1 MDIQLQTAS
10 LADAA
15 KLHTLQIEAFSE
27 TLERYQDF
35 ATNPANES
43 IDRVIHRITH
53 PNSTFHQIIVD
64 DVVVGGICVVAKAP
78 SRYAISPMFLDP
90 ARQGEGIAQRAL
102 QLVEAAYP
110 TATTWELR
118 TIREEKRNCY
128 FYEKMGYRLTGV
140 SQPLN
145 ERATLV
151 SYQKSVSE

>member
-1 MDIQLQTAS
+1 MDIQLKTAS
-10 LADAA
+10 LADAP
-15 KLHTLQIEAFSE
+15 KLHKLQIKAFSE

-35 ATNPANES
+35 TTNPANES
-43 IDRVIHRITH
+43 IDRIIHRITH
-53 PNSTFHQIIVD
+53 PSSTFHQIIVD

-78 SRYAISPMFLDP
+78 SRYSISPMFLDP

-110 TATTWELR
+110 AATTWELR
-118 TIREEKRNCY
+118 TIREETRNCY

>member
-1 MDIQLQTAS
+1 VDIQLKVAS
-10 LADAA
+10 LTDAP
-15 KLHTLQIEAFSE
+15 KLHTLQLEAFSE
-27 TLERYQDF
+27 TLEQYQDF

-43 IDRVIHRITH
+43 IDRIIHRITH
-53 PNSTFHQIIVD
+53 PSSTFRQIIVD

-78 SRYAISPMFLDP
+78 SRYSISPMFLDP
-90 ARQGEGIAQRAL
+90 AHQGEGIAQRAL

-110 TATTWELR
+110 DATTWELR
-118 TIREEKRNCY
+118 TIREETRNCY

>member
-1 MDIQLQTAS
+1 LDIQLKAAS
-10 LADAA
+10 REDAT
-15 KLHTLQIEAFSE
+15 KLHTIQLKAFSE
-27 TLERYQDF
+27 TLERYQDH

-53 PNSTFHQIIVD
+53 PGSTFHQIIVD
-64 DVVVGGICVVAKAP
+64 AVVVGGICVVEKAP

-110 TATTWELR
+110 TAATWELR
-118 TIREEKRNCY
+118 TIREETRNCY

-140 SQPLN
+140 TQPLN
-145 ERATLV
+145 DRATLV
-151 SYQKSVSE
+151 SYQKSVSQ

>member
-1 MDIQLQTAS
+1 MDIQLKVAS
-10 LADAA
+10 FTDAP
-15 KLHTLQIEAFSE
+15 KLHTLQLEAFSE

-53 PNSTFHQIIVD
+53 PSSTFHQIIVD
-64 DVVVGGICVVAKAP
+64 DVVVGGICVVTKAP

-110 TATTWELR
+110 TAATWELR
-118 TIREEKRNCY
+118 TIREETRNCY

-151 SYQKSVSE
+151 SYRKSVSQ

>member
-15 KLHTLQIEAFSE
+15 RLHTLQIEAFSE

-35 ATNPANES
+35 ATNPS
-43 IDRVIHRITH
+43 
-53 PNSTFHQIIVD
+53 STFHQIIVD
-64 DVVVGGICVVAKAP
+64 DIVVGGICVVAKAAN
-78 SRYAISPMFLDP
+78 RYAISPMFLDP

-110 TATTWELR
+110 AATTWELR
-118 TIREEKRNCY
+118 TIREETRNCY

-151 SYQKSVSE
+151 SYQKSLSE